1 MSYAKIVVAMGSSAL
16 LLALSGCGIM
26 AGGSS
31 LYHGLTPHPEF
42 PEPVAAAPAPAPAPM
57 PEPAPAVAKPQG
69 SIYFDVN
76 QSAINAAGQAV
87 IASWASYLAATPAAS
102 ITVSANADVRGSSSY
117 NKLLADRRAA
127 SVVTALIAQGV
138 APGRMQIVNNGSD
151 KPLVAGNDEAA
162 WAQNRRVDIVEQ

>member
-57 PEPAPAVAKPQG
+57 PEPVVVAKPQG

-76 QSAINAAGQAV
+76 QSAINSAGHMV
-87 IASWASYLAATPAAS
+87 IASWASYLASSPATS
-102 ITVSANADVRGSSSY
+102 ITVSANADVRGSSSS
-117 NKLLADRRAA
+117 NKVLADRRAA

-138 APGRMQIVNNGSD
+138 SPGRMQIVNNGSD